1 MCVSSVLPISRD
13 GTIDRL
19 TSTRGNRCPLRFVWI
34 RYDRRWIA
42 GLLTDPSPRPAAVA
56 SASSA
61 EMTMTYC
68 RPSTST
74 LSDPGP
80 LSPAKKSVNM
90 LLAMVNSSGTVLS
103 KAGPAKTSMGLRPT
117 AGFLP
122 RNCARRRNDSASSP
136 SSSMSRTRWPKVR
149 TRVRQWG
156 RFLEELPKTS
166 REASFF
172 SEKNSSE
179 VASSKGWMAFFLV
192 NFLASGCRSE
202 YRSARAS
209 CVACEHVVP
218 RRKRHVLGFSFSL
231 GARFS
236 RARLERALRGFLRG
250 KCLSDLV

>member
-1 MCVSSVLPISRD
+1 
-13 GTIDRL
+13 
-19 TSTRGNRCPLRFVWI
+19 
-34 RYDRRWIA
+34 
-42 GLLTDPSPRPAAVA
+42 LLTDPSPKPVAVAA

-61 EMTMTYC
+61 EMTTTYC

-80 LSPAKKSVNM
+80 RSPANKSVSM

-122 RNCARRRNDSASSP
+122 RNWASRRKESASSP

-156 RFLEELPKTS
+156 RFLEELPNTI

-179 VASSKGWMAFFLV
+179 LASSKGWIAFFLV

-202 YRSARAS
+202 YRSASAS
-209 CVACEHVVP
+209 CVTCEQVVP
-218 RRKRHVLGFSFSL
+218 RRNRHVLGFSFSL

-236 RARLERALRGFLRG
+236 RARLERALRGFLPG
-250 KCLSDLV
+250 DFLSEEFLDHQDVSHLDLHLSQHICDWPCCPRWLMGGC